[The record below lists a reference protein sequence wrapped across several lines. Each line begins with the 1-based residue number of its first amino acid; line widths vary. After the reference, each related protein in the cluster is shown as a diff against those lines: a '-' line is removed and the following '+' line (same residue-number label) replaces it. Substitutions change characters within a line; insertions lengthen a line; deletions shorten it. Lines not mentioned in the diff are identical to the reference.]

1 MTIRRPH
8 RISRPFALALVLAL
22 AGSAFFAAPRP
33 ALAAIATGEARA
45 DTAARVDVEAL
56 AAEVMAKGPK
66 MRNRLRALFLD
77 AGPDLDA
84 IAALARAIIGALKG
98 DPVFVTDAATLIA
111 DVASEA
117 MNAPRIYRVALDPAF
132 ALGPDAIGWDFGPA
146 SSPLYP
152 GFRRVT
158 PAGLV
163 SGNVPL
169 ASYDWGRGDGLSSDG
184 IFNVRTFGARVPD
197 GSYRLIVLTGL
208 PDGPGPR
215 DARLGRAL
223 GVAGTILPVA
233 NPEPE
238 RWADGARLTAPGG
251 SALGLLDEKPVAGA
265 MVAYVEVTD
274 RRLFI
279 DLAPDGEQVYVAGLI
294 LEPADAPSALALD
307 TPPPDPAT
315 IMLAEGQIAEA
326 IGGLLETV
334 ATAAGEPAVRAR
346 IFDLADAPVEDVVT
360 VSPN

>member
-1 MTIRRPH
+1 MTARPPRMIRPLG
-8 RISRPFALALVLAL
+8 LALGLAL
-22 AGSAFFAAPRP
+22 AGL
-33 ALAAIATGEARA
+33 ALAGPHPARAAATTATGARA
-45 DTAARVDVEAL
+45 DTRGVDVGAL
-56 AAEVMAKGPK
+56 AAEVMAKGAK
-66 MRNRLRALFLD
+66 MRGRLRALFLD
-77 AGPDLDA
+77 AGPDPDA

-98 DPVFVTDAATLIA
+98 DPAFVTDAATLIA
-111 DVASEA
+111 DAASEA
-117 MNAPRIYRVALDPAF
+117 LRAPRIYRTALDPAF
-132 ALGPDAIGWDFGPA
+132 ALGPGAIGWDFGPA
-146 SSPLYP
+146 TSPLYP

-163 SGNVPL
+163 SGDVPL

-215 DARLGRAL
+215 DARLGRAF
-223 GVAGTILPVA
+223 GVNGTILPVA

-238 RWADGARLTAPGG
+238 RWFAGARLTKPGG
-251 SALGLLDEKPVAGA
+251 SALGLLDEKPVAAA
-265 MVAYVEVTD
+265 MVAYVEVSD
-274 RRLFI
+274 RRLFV
-279 DLAPDGEQVYVAGLI
+279 DLAPDGERVYVAGLI

-307 TPPPDPAT
+307 APPPDPEA
-315 IMLAEGQIAEA
+315 IMLAEAQVAEA